1 MEPIMSNRTQY
12 SNEFKEKLL
21 AKVFSPNAI
30 SALQLAKKAGVPYPT
45 LTSWISMRKK
55 KQFPAS
61 PAAISSKDKG
71 AATKLQAVFDTQEMS
86 AAEKGAYCRKHGFYP
101 HNLEE
106 WKTEMLSGVETKPSK
121 TSQSEKRQYIAENKR
136 LTRELARKDK
146 ALAEVTALLVL
157 KKKANLIWG
166 DGEDD

>member
-1 MEPIMSNRTQY
+1 MRKHSQY

-55 KQFPAS
+55 RQNPAS
-61 PAAISSKDKG
+61 PTPISSKDKE
-71 AATKLQAVFDTQEMS
+71 APAKFQAVFDTLEMS
-86 AAEKGAYCRKHGFYP
+86 EVEKGAYCRKHGFYP
-101 HNLEE
+101 HHLEE
-106 WKTEMLSGVETKPSK
+106 WKMQMLSGVETTPSK
-121 TSQSEKRQYIAENKR
+121 TTRSEKRQYIAENKR

-157 KKKANLIWG
+157 KKKADLIWG